1 MVGLFAQ
8 RGKESRGR
16 AQIVKGSKGDSFF
29 FPISL
34 RWCVRISFSRC
45 TFGAEDN
52 MKFHE
57 VIEAIFQVST
67 PDSLFVRPP
76 PPPYQHTL
84 TVAASVY

>member
-1 MVGLFAQ
+1 
-8 RGKESRGR
+8 
-16 AQIVKGSKGDSFF
+16 
-29 FPISL
+29 
-34 RWCVRISFSRC
+34 
-45 TFGAEDN
+45 

-76 PPPYQHTL
+76 ARPPPPPYQHTL